1 VSYGVLNLTHRDGS
15 RAPRPLRRGEPT
27 TVRLELNDLA
37 HAFPAGH
44 RIRVAISNAYWPIV
58 WPAARPARLS
68 VSPRGATLDLP
79 VHQRRDEPAL
89 SPLPPAA
96 SAPVPPSRRERPVR
110 LTRKTFVD
118 PKTGEQ
124 VTRVRDDGGAWRDDE
139 GLVQDWVGTQ
149 EYRIRPDAPLSAW
162 ARVTSTSRVE
172 RGDWKTRV
180 EVETVQSAAE
190 RTFRVQ
196 TRLRAWENGALVF
209 DRAWDQ
215 RVPRGL

>member
-1 VSYGVLNLTHRDGS
+1 VGCS
-15 RAPRPLRRGEPT
+15 
-27 TVRLELNDLA
+27 
-37 HAFPAGH
+37 
-44 RIRVAISNAYWPIV
+44 
-58 WPAARPARLS
+58 
-68 VSPRGATLDLP
+68 
-79 VHQRRDEPAL
+79 
-89 SPLPPAA
+89 
-96 SAPVPPSRRERPVR
+96 
-110 LTRKTFVD
+110 FVD

-149 EYRIRPDAPLSAW
+149 GYRIRPDDPLSAR

-180 EVETVQSAAE
+180 EVETVQSADE
-190 RTFRVQ
+190 RAFRVQ
-196 TRLRAWENGALVF
+196 TRLRAWGNGALVF